1 MAKLYEDDRAKW
13 HLRKILAADRGRV
26 QHRRMAAPEQ
36 VEAGVPVDRPE
47 SPVKWAFR
55 KALLLSLVAGA
66 VHVFACWY
74 SVARHGSD
82 FLLKHVSWLIMVYF
96 LLLVLYNVFHL
107 LYYAAR
113 KLLGYDK
120 NDPRSLLATV
130 VFLGILFV
138 ITLLAVCVG
147 EAFRYVGYKGIV
159 SRGGK
164 LVTAIKQYQL
174 KQGTPPATL
183 AALVPD
189 YLPAIPGTGVG
200 AYPHY
205 EFITNSSPVKYG
217 GDKWVLSVE
226 VSTGDLT
233 RDELIY
239 YPDQNYPSAE
249 QVATVRR
256 YGDWAYLSTARD
268 KDSQ

>member
-1 MAKLYEDDRAKW
+1 M
-13 HLRKILAADRGRV
+13 

-36 VEAGVPVDRPE
+36 VEAGVPVDRPK
-47 SPVKWAFR
+47 STVNQAFR
-55 KALLLSLVAGA
+55 AGLLLSFVAGA

-74 SVARHGSD
+74 SVAPQGSD
-82 FLLKHVSWLIMVYF
+82 FLLKNVSWFIMAYF
-96 LLLVLYNVFHL
+96 LLLVLYNVLHL
-107 LYYAAR
+107 LYYAGR

-130 VFLGILFV
+130 VFLGIVFV

-147 EAFRYVGYKGIV
+147 EAFRYVGCKGIV
-159 SRGGK
+159 RRGGQ

-189 YLPAIPGTGVG
+189 YLPAIPGTGVN

-205 EFITNSSPVKYG
+205 EFITNNSPVKYG
-217 GDKWVLSVE
+217 GDKWVLSVD

-239 YPDQNYPSAE
+239 YPDQNYPSPE

-256 YGDWAYLSTARD
+256 YGDWAYLSTARH
-268 KDSQ
+268 KDPR